1 MLAKQRLTTC
11 LWFDGQAEEAA
22 RFYVSLLPDSRIDA
36 INRAPGDYPA
46 GQAGKVL
53 LVEFTLA
60 GQKFQALNGGPQFQ
74 FTEAISMSVSCAD
87 QAEVDRLWSA
97 LTADGGKP
105 AQCGWLK
112 DRYGLSWRARGLA
125 ATDGERRP
133 GTGGARVQGDDA
145 DGQTRYCRTRTRR
158 FGLRGAIRFQSPDS
172 GLWQKWKW

>member
-112 DRYGLSWRARGLA
+112 DRYGLSWQIVPEALPRLMASGDREQA
-125 ATDGERRP
+125 
-133 GTGGARVQGDDA
+133 ARVFKAMMQMVKLDVAELERAAAG
-145 DGQTRYCRTRTRR
+145 
-158 FGLRGAIRFQSPDS
+158 
-172 GLWQKWKW
+172 